1 MMKYILILFLLMS
14 AACAKLEVYSPD
26 GTKASYSRHIFGQEI
41 HGLKI
46 HKDSNGTVEVQ
57 LDSQKSDAAIVAEI
71 TRELIPVISQYQ
83 NLMAITNAATLPVML
98 MQGKK

>member
-1 MMKYILILFLLMS
+1 MMKYILIIILLMS
-14 AACAKLEVYSPD
+14 AACAKLEVSSPD
-26 GTKASYSRHIFGQEI
+26 GTKASYSRHIFSQEI

-46 HKDSNGTVEVQ
+46 HKDSNGTVEVE
-57 LDSQKSDAAIVAEI
+57 LESQKSDAAIVAEI

-83 NLMAITNAATLPVML
+83 NLMAITNAATLPAMI